1 MIKRLPNVEVFEFAN
16 YKVLL
21 ERIKNSSSGN
31 PRFEATIISKS
42 QDVNTCARF
51 RFSGHYTSEREE
63 AEFILGEF
71 LKFQ

>member
-31 PRFEATIISKS
+31 PRFEATIISES
-42 QDVNTCARF
+42 EDVNACARF
-51 RFSGHYTSEREE
+51 RFSGQYTAEREE

>member
-1 MIKRLPNVEVFEFAN
+1 MIKRLDNVDVFEFAN

-21 ERIKNSSSGN
+21 ERIKNSSCGT

-42 QDVNTCARF
+42 EDVNTCARF
-51 RFSGHYTSEREE
+51 RFTGHYTSERAE
-63 AEFILGEF
+63 AEYILEEF